1 MCSRLLISTAISC
14 IAPPQHGQ
22 AVSAGSMRISS
33 CGRCSGRWPRFRLA
47 GARRRRSTSSA
58 SPAASP
64 AAGSS
69 GEVLLDVFQGE
80 LELLGIEA
88 FGLGSGLAVEQL
100 LKHSVEPPAFGL
112 RFLIGHLQVTAF
124 GLRLLVRGL
133 QVIAFMAQSI
143 NRPFFLLKKGRHLRQ
158 LQAKLIRILREIGEI
173 DRHDAFY

>member
-1 MCSRLLISTAISC
+1 MRQVLGQMSQVPPSRRPVPT
-14 IAPPQHGQ
+14 QHVLG
-22 AVSAGSMRISS
+22 VPS
-33 CGRCSGRWPRFRLA
+33 RLA
-47 GARRRRSTSSA
+47 GG
-58 SPAASP
+58 
-64 AAGSS
+64 GSS

-88 FGLGSGLAVEQL
+88 FGPGSGLAVEQL
-100 LKHSVEPPAFGL
+100 LKHSVEPPTFGL

-124 GLRLLVRGL
+124 GLHLLVRGL

-143 NRPFFLLKKGRHLRQ
+143 NCPFFLLKKGRHLRQ